1 VELLDRHACV
11 YQGRRFGH
19 VVFRYRGALTSLM
32 VTDAAT
38 PAAPELEP
46 IDTGPAVASLPAGP
60 FVGFVVADLDGPQV
74 LRLAQTLAEP
84 LSRHLA

>member
-1 VELLDRHACV
+1 MLERHSCV

-19 VVFRYRGALTSLM
+19 VVFRYRGALTSLL
-32 VTDAAT
+32 VTDGVP
-38 PAAPELEP
+38 PAAAELEP
-46 IDTGPAVASLPAGP
+46 NDSGLAVASLPAGR
-60 FVGFVVADLDGPQV
+60 FLGFVVADLDRQYV